1 MKYSAIAW
9 LRTSSARAVW
19 AGSLARPERQRGH
32 LQRRDPPLTSSVQE
46 RELTRGDPH
55 TEVLEQGAALGQREI
70 QVAVTKLAQ
79 LTRQPQPVQPHGR
92 VGAGRPAPAA
102 RSWLASAP
110 PGRSCSWRP
119 LPPQWKSST
128 TITDPAG
135 SLAASFAIEAV
146 TSADIT
152 PSIASS
158 SAASAP
164 NPGATA

>member
-1 MKYSAIAW
+1 MQPHWRVEAAGQHQ
-9 LRTSSARAVW
+9 LAV
-19 AGSLARPERQRGH
+19 LA
-32 LQRRDPPLTSSVQE
+32 
-46 RELTRGDPH
+46 
-55 TEVLEQGAALGQREI
+55 GQRSTRS
-70 QVAVTKLAQ
+70 VMVLA
-79 LTRQPQPVQPHGR
+79 
-92 VGAGRPAPAA
+92 AAPAA
-102 RSWLASAP
+102 
-110 PGRSCSWRP
+110 
-119 LPPQWKSST
+119 WKSST

>member
-1 MKYSAIAW
+1 MAADVE
-9 LRTSSARAVW
+9 RTGNLGRVF
-19 AGSLARPERQRGH
+19 GGPERQRGH
-32 LQRRDPPLTSSVQE
+32 LQRRDPPFTSSVQQ
-46 RELTRGDPH
+46 RELTGGDPD
-55 TEVLEQGAALGQREI
+55 TEILEQGAALGQREV
-70 QVAVTKLAQ
+70 QVAVTELAE
-79 LTRQPQPVQPHGR
+79 LTGQRSTRSVM
-92 VGAGRPAPAA
+92 VLAAAPAA
-102 RSWLASAP
+102 
-110 PGRSCSWRP
+110 
-119 LPPQWKSST
+119 WKSST